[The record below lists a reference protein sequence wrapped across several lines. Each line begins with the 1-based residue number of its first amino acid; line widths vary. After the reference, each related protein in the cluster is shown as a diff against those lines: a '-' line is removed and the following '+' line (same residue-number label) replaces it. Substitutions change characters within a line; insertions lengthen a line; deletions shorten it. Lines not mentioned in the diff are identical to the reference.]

1 MVVLF
6 RRQPSASDIP
16 PEGLTV
22 AEVVK
27 HRYVDC
33 DFQPI
38 VRLDRRD
45 ARAAYE
51 VLGYEALA
59 RGPEGTPWQHP
70 EVMFAAAEEAGLTWE
85 LDLTAHAAA
94 FTAVAEAELPAG
106 TSLFI
111 NADPTSL
118 GKAVPEDLGRALV
131 AARPKVQVFMELSE
145 RALCTDAGATLA
157 NVTKARTSGWG
168 LSLDKVGVTL
178 DSLAML
184 PFVRPDV
191 VKIDVS
197 LVHQE
202 THRHAARVVD
212 AVTAY
217 SQRTGASIMAL
228 GIETEGH
235 LRTAKALGATLGQGF
250 LFGRPGALPRY
261 PKTPSTP
268 IPRLAAEAGPGP
280 HDTPF
285 GLATAGGAARTATT
299 ALFTELA
306 GHLEQRAVL
315 DPDPT
320 MVLAVVPRNVL
331 PSGAPL
337 AFLQM
342 AARSASFAA
351 AAVADPL
358 PHRLPDVR
366 TVVLGK
372 GDALRDELV
381 LILVGPHFS
390 AMLAARE
397 RYAGRRDSG
406 YEYRL
411 VYDRE
416 TVVRAAEVILRRVS
430 R

>member
-6 RRQPSASDIP
+6 RRQPSAAEIP
-16 PEGLTV
+16 PEGLTIV
-22 AEVVK
+22 EVVK

-33 DFQPI
+33 EFQPI

-45 ARAAYE
+45 
-51 VLGYEALA
+51 VVGYEALA

-94 FTAVAEAELPAG
+94 FTAVARADLPAS

-111 NADPTSL
+111 NADPSSL
-118 GKAVPEDLGRALV
+118 GKVVPEDLGRALV
-131 AARPKVQVFMELSE
+131 AAHPRVQVFMELSE
-145 RALCTDAGATLA
+145 RALCTDAGSTLA
-157 NVTKARTSGWG
+157 NVNKARSSGWG
-168 LSLDKVGVTL
+168 LSLDNVGVTL
-178 DSLAML
+178 ESLAML

-212 AVTAY
+212 AITAHA
-217 SQRTGASIMAL
+217 QRSGASIMAL
-228 GIETEGH
+228 GIETEAH
-235 LRTAKALGATLGQGF
+235 ARTARALGATLGQGF
-250 LFGRPGALPRY
+250 LFGRPGPLPKY
-261 PKTPSTP
+261 PKTPAVP
-268 IPRLAAEAGPGP
+268 VPRLATPDGPEP
-280 HDTPF
+280 RDTPF
-285 GLATAGGAARTATT
+285 GLATTGGPARPITT
-299 ALFTELA
+299 TLFTELA

-320 MVLAVVPRNVL
+320 MVLACLPRNTL

-337 AFLQM
+337 AFLQL

-351 AAVADPL
+351 AVVADP
-358 PHRLPDVR
+358 PTHRLPDVR
-366 TVVLGK
+366 TVVLERT
-372 GDALRDELV
+372 DPLRDELV
-381 LILVGPHFS
+381 LILVGPHFA

-397 RYAGRRDSG
+397 RYAGRPDSG
-406 YEYRL
+406 YDHRL
-411 VYDRE
+411 VYDRD
-416 TVVRAAEVILRRVS
+416 TVIRAAQVILRRIT

>member
-1 MVVLF
+1 VVVLF
-6 RRQPSASDIP
+6 RRQPSAAEIP
-16 PEGLTV
+16 PEGLTI

-33 DFQPI
+33 EFQPI

-45 ARAAYE
+45 
-51 VLGYEALA
+51 VVGYEALA

-94 FTAVAEAELPAG
+94 FTAVARAELPAS

-111 NADPTSL
+111 NADPSSL
-118 GKAVPEDLGRALV
+118 GKVVPEDLGRALI
-131 AARPKVQVFMELSE
+131 AAHPRVQVFMELSE
-145 RALCTDAGATLA
+145 RSLCTDAGSTLA
-157 NVTKARTSGWG
+157 NVNKARTSGWG
-168 LSLDKVGVTL
+168 LSLDNVGVTL
-178 DSLAML
+178 ESLAML

-212 AVTAY
+212 AITAHA
-217 SQRTGASIMAL
+217 QRSGAAIMAL
-228 GIETEGH
+228 GIETEAH
-235 LRTAKALGATLGQGF
+235 ARTARALGSTLGQGF
-250 LFGRPGALPRY
+250 LFGRPGPLPRY
-261 PKTPSTP
+261 PKTPVAP
-268 IPRLAAEAGPGP
+268 ITRLATPDGPEP
-280 HDTPF
+280 RDTPF
-285 GLATAGGAARTATT
+285 GLATAGGPARPITT

-320 MVLAVVPRNVL
+320 MVLACLPRNTL

-351 AAVADPL
+351 AAVADP
-358 PHRLPDVR
+358 PTHRLPDVR
-366 TVVLGK
+366 TVVL
-372 GDALRDELV
+372 DRTDPLRDELV
-381 LILVGPHFS
+381 LILVGPHFA

-397 RYAGRRDSG
+397 RYAGRPDSG
-406 YEYRL
+406 YDHRL
-411 VYDRE
+411 VYDRD
-416 TVVRAAEVILRRVS
+416 TVVRAAQVILRRIT